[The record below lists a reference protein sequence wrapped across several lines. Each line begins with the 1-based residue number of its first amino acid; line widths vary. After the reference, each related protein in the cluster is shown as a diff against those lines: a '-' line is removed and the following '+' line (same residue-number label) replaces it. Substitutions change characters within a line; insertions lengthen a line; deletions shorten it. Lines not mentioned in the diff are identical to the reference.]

1 MEEILKTLANYYIIF
16 IILALIGIFAIIGYF
31 VEKKH
36 PREAYKEP
44 ELDMEAVAK
53 KGGQGLGAT
62 LGQNPSSNDEE
73 VEQLDMNMGPTT
85 FVNNSNINANPNMMS
100 NVNPIDD
107 ANINVTSNSQEI
119 SPVNPTTN
127 NNINTNNNQN
137 TNSSTAEVLTVGD
150 NTPTN
155 PGFKSPF

>member
-1 MEEILKTLANYYIIF
+1 MEEILKVLANYYIIF

-31 VEKKH
+31 IEKKH

-53 KGGQGLGAT
+53 KGSQGLGAT
-62 LGQNPSSNDEE
+62 LGQSPVSNEE
-73 VEQLDMNMGPTT
+73 KVEQLDMNVGPAT
-85 FVNNSNINANPNMMS
+85 FVNTSTTGENLDMMS
-100 NVNPIDD
+100 NVNQP
-107 ANINVTSNSQEI
+107 SNNQEI
-119 SPVNPTTN
+119 TSVNPTDN
-127 NNINTNNNQN
+127 NNIAPTTSTNPQP
-137 TNSSTAEVLTVGD
+137 TTEILTVGD

>member
-31 VEKKH
+31 IEKKH

-62 LGQNPSSNDEE
+62 LGQNSVSNEEE
-73 VEQLDMNMGPTT
+73 VEQLDMNVGPAT
-85 FVNNSNINANPNMMS
+85 FVNTSTTVENLDMMS
-100 NVNPIDD
+100 NVNQPSNNQDI
-107 ANINVTSNSQEI
+107 TS
-119 SPVNPTTN
+119 VNPTDN
-127 NNINTNNNQN
+127 SNIAPNTS
-137 TNSSTAEVLTVGD
+137 TNSQPTTEILTAGD

>member
-31 VEKKH
+31 IEKKH

-62 LGQNPSSNDEE
+62 LGQNPNSSDEE
-73 VEQLDMNMGPTT
+73 VEQLDMNIGPST
-85 FVNNSNINANPNMMS
+85 FVNNNNNANLNPNMIS
-100 NVNPIDD
+100 NVNELSNV
-107 ANINVTSNSQEI
+107 NIKEISNSQEI
-119 SPVNPTTN
+119 NP
-127 NNINTNNNQN
+127 INPAINNQN
-137 TNSSTAEVLTVGD
+137 TNSSTPEILTAGN